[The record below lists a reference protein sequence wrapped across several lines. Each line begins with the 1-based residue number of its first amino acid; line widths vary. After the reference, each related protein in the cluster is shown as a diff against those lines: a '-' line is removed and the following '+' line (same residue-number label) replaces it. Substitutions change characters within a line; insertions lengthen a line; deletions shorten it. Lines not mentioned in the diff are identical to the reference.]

1 MNIEPEAVLEDP
13 VLRYIHARPSL
24 GIELLREKHPSS
36 PAILAALLRLRPSED
51 QWRELLIALPASQV
65 PLPEQAAV
73 LNELSM
79 RATIPTGAEAAI
91 ARILENLDA
100 AHVLPDSLLTTIIER
115 IDIHDRLLLAW
126 HGSTSKTLA
135 AAARR
140 KAFAGRSA
148 SPAQAEVA
156 GAAIRELHA
165 QGPDK
170 LLAAVDAT
178 SDPKRA
184 AYMAVLVLMRAP
196 EVDEQL
202 VATLGARIGPP
213 GDFMAQHNAG
223 GLDARE
229 IKERLVASAH
239 HGPRRPDD
247 ILQFEKLHDRVL
259 LLVARHQS
267 SAYRT
272 WIVEEARAGRNSS
285 VAWLLDL
292 VANGGQGQGRL
303 DNILHLLN
311 QHRAANSPPEL
322 ADRWEIYWLPS
333 LRPSLA
339 MRRGWHTLE
348 RGSSVD
354 AMCAALATSD
364 SGLVLRALTPIAAHD
379 RQWADMMFSHWARHL
394 AGASDQAVLVASGML
409 EPSQAS
415 ASALLPFIRDAQ
427 EPAIVDGLRTHPEA
441 VQALQLCAEEGGSAA
456 VRGHALAVLESLHVD
471 TRPPTIRDLVEKF
484 GYGEADA
491 LDLGDVRSDVER
503 IIAEATPGDFVG
515 EWPELAI
522 GLVLRTVRNLG
533 QELREKALSLAF
545 ALNPL
550 PLGLFGEVL
559 LDPIVVKSP
568 ERNAQLLSRMEAHL
582 GVIELHL
589 PEISPELLL
598 RWARSPKTPVGVRAR
613 ALHAVSSRQ
622 DFDPS
627 SCDFSGNLTL
637 TLAFLEYAGQ
647 QPERQAFELA
657 VHRAIADVVDAAG
670 RPTTTPAE
678 TGILERLLEL
688 LSRAAEL
695 HPEFLRATLRHRLWQ
710 KIKKTS
716 YAKGHLTEPINSVS
730 AWLEALAWL
739 GDSKDHRE
747 SAVVSELRKRL
758 NPRELGSLYQP
769 LALAAAELQRT
780 SGVAEAAVRR
790 ALGMLRARVL

>member
-1 MNIEPEAVLEDP
+1 M
-13 VLRYIHARPSL
+13 LRYIHAQPSL
-24 GIELLREKHPSS
+24 GIDLLREKHSSS
-36 PAILAALLRLRPSED
+36 PAILAELLRLPLSEE
-51 QWRELLIALPASQV
+51 QWLELLSALPASQV
-65 PLPEQAAV
+65 SLLEQAAV
-73 LNELSM
+73 LNELST
-79 RATIPTGAEAAI
+79 RAPIPARADAAI
-91 ARILENLDA
+91 ARMVENLDA
-100 AHVLPDSLLTTIIER
+100 AQALPDNLLIAIIER
-115 IDIHDRLLLAW
+115 IHLPDRLLLAW
-126 HGSTSKTLA
+126 HGGTSKALA
-135 AAARR
+135 VAARR
-140 KAFAGRSA
+140 KAFASRSA

-165 QGPDK
+165 QGSDK
-170 LLAAVDAT
+170 LLAAVDAMP
-178 SDPKRA
+178 DPKRA
-184 AYMAVLVLMRAP
+184 AYMAVLVLMPAP

-202 VATLGARIGPP
+202 VATLAVRIGPP

-259 LLVARHQS
+259 LLVARHQPN
-267 SAYRT
+267 AFRT

-322 ADRWEIYWLPS
+322 ADRREIYWLPS

-339 MRRGWHTLE
+339 MKLGWHTLA

-364 SGLVLRALTPIAAHD
+364 SGLVLQALTPIAAHN

-441 VQALQLCAEEGGSAA
+441 AQALQLCAEEGGSAA
-456 VRGHALAVLESLHVD
+456 VRGHALAVLKSLHVD
-471 TRPPTIRDLVEKF
+471 TRPPTIRDLVEKL
-484 GYGEADA
+484 GYGQADD

-515 EWPELAI
+515 EWHELAI
-522 GLVLRTVRNLG
+522 ELVVRTARKLG
-533 QELREKALSLAF
+533 QESREKALSLAF

-550 PLGLFGEVL
+550 PLGLFEEVL
-559 LDPIVVKSP
+559 LDPRVVDSP
-568 ERNAQLLSRMEAHL
+568 ERNASFLSRMEAHL
-582 GVIELHL
+582 GVIEEYL
-589 PEISPELLL
+589 PQIAPELLL

-613 ALHAVSSRQ
+613 ALYAVSSRR
-622 DFDPS
+622 DFDPA
-627 SCDFSGNLTL
+627 SCDFSGSLAL

-647 QPERQAFELA
+647 QQEQQAFELA

-670 RPTTTPAE
+670 RPATTPAE
-678 TGILERLLEL
+678 TGILDRLLEL
-688 LSRAAEL
+688 LSRAAEV
-695 HPEFLRATLRHRLWQ
+695 HPDFLRATLRHRLWQ
-710 KIKKTS
+710 KLKKTS
-716 YAKGHLTEPINSVS
+716 YAKGRLTEPLNSVS

-747 SAVVSELRKRL
+747 SAVVSELRERL

-769 LALAAAELQRT
+769 LALAATELQRT
-780 SGVAEAAVRR
+780 SGVAEASVRR